1 MSKVRAKNTKDIP
14 GLVESRQKQINLND
28 KLGMLKIKSFSD
40 LTQDDKDFL
49 LKLLFERAGF
59 IKS

>member
-1 MSKVRAKNTKDIP
+1 VRAKNTKDIP
-14 GLVESRQKQINLND
+14 GLNESRQEKADLVIQLSSFKD
-28 KLGMLKIKSFSD
+28 KVFSD
-40 LTQDDKDFL
+40 LTQADKDFL